1 MSVINN
7 QPGGSTSY
15 NNEGFESAPPGD
27 VVTTQ
32 PSQGQGQ
39 GQGGFGFSGEQTDP
53 RVLHLGFL
61 RAMPEVF
68 IQQKLSKAE
77 CLTGCEMSNKY
88 LVKDANQ
95 QVRVKESV
103 ECTNK
108 YGGSIEN

>member
-1 MSVINN
+1 MSVISS
-7 QPGGSTSY
+7 QPGGSASY
-15 NNEGFESAPPGD
+15 NNEGFESPSPGD
-27 VVTTQ
+27 VVTSQ

-39 GQGGFGFSGEQTDP
+39 GQGQGGFGEQTDP

-95 QVRVKESV
+95 QVRV
-103 ECTNK
+103 
-108 YGGSIEN
+108 